1 MSNHQV
7 FLHNMKFIGDDFNG
21 QIGSQPSR
29 FGEVNSGYG
38 IGHLND
44 RSVTLMDWAVCKWMK
59 LMNT

>member
-7 FLHNMKFIGDDFNG
+7 FLHNVKFIGGDFNG
-21 QIGSQPSR
+21 QVGNQPGR

-44 RSVTLMDWAVCKWMK
+44 RSVC
-59 LMNT
+59 

>member
-7 FLHNMKFIGDDFNG
+7 FLHNVQSIGGDFNG
-21 QIGSQPSR
+21 QVRSQPGR

-44 RSVTLMDWAVCKWMK
+44 RSVC
-59 LMNT
+59 